1 MVHGKCSLVNTKIP
15 YLLYLFIIDILGRL
29 YVADILF
36 CAEEHPSLDFIYLF
50 KRVHWRGRDRD
61 MEILHPLTIS
71 RVLTAP
77 DCYQKGGLGT
87 EQLGLAPN
95 HWQQFNCTTTP
106 TAGTN
111 YTNVE

>member
-1 MVHGKCSLVNTKIP
+1 
-15 YLLYLFIIDILGRL
+15 
-29 YVADILF
+29 
-36 CAEEHPSLDFIYLF
+36 
-50 KRVHWRGRDRD
+50 

-77 DCYQKGGLGT
+77 DCYQKGGSGM